1 MMGRDDETA
10 GDRPLIPA
18 VTSLQAPEPAVVA
31 PKAATFFAPERARSE
46 FEAVYREHFRF
57 VWRSV
62 RRLGVLGSSV
72 DDVVQEVF
80 LVVHRRMDD
89 FEGRSSTKTWLYG
102 IMRRVIADHRRTQRR
117 KPAWS
122 EGAPGQL
129 DRVHDTRLPPDASA
143 EQAEQVRLLYRLLD
157 ALDDD
162 KREVFI
168 LAELEGMTM
177 AEIAE
182 ALEVNPNTVSSR
194 LRAARE
200 RFQAALAQETRSPA
214 PKEEP

>member
-1 MMGRDDETA
+1 MA
-10 GDRPLIPA
+10 
-18 VTSLQAPEPAVVA
+18 
-31 PKAATFFAPERARSE
+31 ERTVSE
-46 FEAVYREHFRF
+46 FEAIYREHFRF

-62 RRLGVLGSSV
+62 RRLGVRGAAV

-80 LVVHRRMDD
+80 LVVHRRMEA
-89 FEGRSSTKTWLYG
+89 FEGRSSAKTWLYG
-102 IMRRVIADHRRTQRR
+102 ILRRVIADHRRTLRR

-122 EGAPGQL
+122 EESPGQL
-129 DRVHDTRLPPDASA
+129 DRLRDVGSKGPDASA
-143 EQAEQVRLLYRLLD
+143 EEAEQVRLLYRVLD

-182 ALEVNPNTVSSR
+182 ATEVNPNTVSSR
-194 LRAARE
+194 LRAARQRFEEALE
-200 RFQAALAQETRSPA
+200 RETADGERGLR
-214 PKEEP
+214 

>member
-1 MMGRDDETA
+1 MGLDDENP
-10 GDRPLIPA
+10 GDRPLTPQMSA
-18 VTSLQAPEPAVVA
+18 VQAAEPPFVA
-31 PKAATFFAPERARSE
+31 SSPGFVCAERARTE
-46 FEAVYREHFRF
+46 FEAIYREHFRF
-57 VWRSV
+57 AWRSV
-62 RRLGVLGSSV
+62 RRLGIEGASV

-80 LVVHRRMDD
+80 LVVHRRMGD

-102 IMRRVIADHRRTQRR
+102 IIRRVIADHRRTLRR

-122 EGAPGQL
+122 EDAPGQL
-129 DRVHDTRLPPDASA
+129 DSIRDTAKAPDASA

-157 ALDDD
+157 TLDEE

-182 ALEVNPNTVSSR
+182 ALDVNPNTVSSR
-194 LRAARE
+194 LRAARQ
-200 RFQAALAQETRSPA
+200 RFEAALALETESPV
-214 PKEEP
+214 PVEHP